1 MLAKRLIHTL
11 SVSMDAEEG
20 MISRL
25 KVSCHSIALTAS
37 YAKPVPGN
45 GTRVI
50 WQRGRRRRAK
60 KSPCAFFASVS
71 QFVHIFILELGT
83 DHWIISIWDWV
94 GGGGGGGCA
103 LYHST
108 IHSTT
113 YFFCVKPTHF
123 AEPHPFH
130 HFELI
135 SIQWGPLNL
144 FVVVFVVAACVW
156 LWIYKQA
163 SSYVYRDQHQLRCEF

>member
-1 MLAKRLIHTL
+1 
-11 SVSMDAEEG
+11 MDAEEG

-25 KVSCHSIALTAS
+25 KVSCHSIALTVS

-71 QFVHIFILELGT
+71 QFVHIFILVLGT

-103 LYHST
+103 LYHSTIHST

-163 SSYVYRDQHQLRCEF
+163 SSYVYRYQHQLRCEF